1 MPNLSDFRSDSP
13 MIFMCWEMSYAGG
26 PDKQDHG
33 SRCCGI
39 CDSRERSTVARAFRA
54 SVPGSAHDSSLSL
67 RVRPSNSCNPV
78 SVSRYARHRSLVSG
92 VRHHA
97 RLEALSIMQRVSR
110 RAGAALLLSPQRFGR
125 KLTSLLWQTSSPR
138 VRACTCTKR
147 PVTRVLG
154 APVRVNRKHNLC
166 VGYLPHD
173 SVMSN
178 DGPLYLG
185 VPVSSS
191 SHSQNASPEGQKGT
205 EYVFKPRSNQV

>member
-1 MPNLSDFRSDSP
+1 VPNLSDFRSDSP
-13 MIFMCWEMSYAGG
+13 MIFMCWEMSYGAG

-33 SRCCGI
+33 SRCFGI
-39 CDSRERSTVARAFRA
+39 CDSRQRSTVATAFRA
-54 SVPGSAHDSSLSL
+54 SVRRSAHDRSLSL
-67 RVRPSNSCNPV
+67 RVRPSTPRNPV
-78 SVSRYARHRSLVSG
+78 SVSRYARQRSLVSG

-97 RLEALSIMQRVSR
+97 RLEALSIMQRVTR
-110 RAGAALLLSPQRFGR
+110 RAGATLWSPQRFGR
-125 KLTSLLWQTSSPR
+125 KLTSLLWPTSSPR
-138 VRACTCTKR
+138 VTAFTCTKR
-147 PVTRVLG
+147 PVTRLLG

-191 SHSQNASPEGQKGT
+191 SHSQNASAEGQKGT